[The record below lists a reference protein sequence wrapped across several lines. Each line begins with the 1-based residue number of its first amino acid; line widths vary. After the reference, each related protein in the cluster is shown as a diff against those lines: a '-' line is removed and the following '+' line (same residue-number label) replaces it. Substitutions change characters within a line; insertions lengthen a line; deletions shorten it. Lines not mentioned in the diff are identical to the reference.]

1 MNDELGYQQFLQK
14 TKQKRIKVLILQIT
28 ILVFFFGIWE
38 ILGKNGLINTFLFS
52 YPTEIFKIFIS
63 YLKNGEIFKHIGISV
78 FETILGLIIGTLVG
92 LIIAV
97 MIWWNDLLAKVLDPY
112 LVVLN
117 ALPKTALAPIII
129 IWVGTGIDGIV
140 AVAISISLILTVLSA
155 YQYFKNVSSEQ
166 ILMMKSFNATKWQ
179 ILVKLVFP
187 SNIGN
192 LINLIKINIGMSWV
206 GVIVGEFIVS
216 KEGIGYLIMYG
227 SQVFKMGLVMMG
239 VIVLSILSF
248 VMYEIVN
255 LIEKFWKEKR
265 DNDV

>member
-1 MNDELGYQQFLQK
+1 MNKELKYKKMLK
-14 TKQKRIKVLILQIT
+14 KQKITVFIVQISLLIFIFSL
-28 ILVFFFGIWE
+28 WE
-38 ILGKNGLINTFLFS
+38 ILGRLKIINTFLFS
-52 YPTEIFKIFIS
+52 YPSDISKIFNL
-63 YLKNGEIFKHIGISV
+63 YLKNNEIFRHIGISV
-78 FETILGLIIGTLVG
+78 YETILGLIIGTISG

-97 MIWWNDLLAKVLDPY
+97 ILWWNEMVAKIFDPF

-140 AVAISISLILTVLSA
+140 CVAISISLVLTILSA
-155 YQYFKNVSSEQ
+155 YQYFKNVSNEQ
-166 ILMMKSFNATKWQ
+166 ILMMKSFGATKIQ
-179 ILVKLVFP
+179 ILFKLVIP

-192 LINLIKINIGMSWV
+192 LINLFKINIGMSWV

-239 VIVLSILSF
+239 VLVLGVLSFL
-248 VMYEIVN
+248 MYEIVN
-255 LIEKFWKEKR
+255 IIEKVWKENKK
-265 DNDV
+265 

>member
-1 MNDELGYQQFLQK
+1 MNFELMYRKKEKKKKIF
-14 TKQKRIKVLILQIT
+14 
-28 ILVFFFGIWE
+28 ILVTQISLLIACFIIWE
-38 ILGKNGLINTFLFS
+38 FLGRKGLINTFLFS
-52 YPTEIFKIFIS
+52 YPSDIWKIFYVYLENNEIFR
-63 YLKNGEIFKHIGISV
+63 HIGISV
-78 FETILGLIIGTLVG
+78 FETLLGLIIGTVLG
-92 LIIAV
+92 LIISV
-97 MIWWNDLLAKVLDPY
+97 ILWWNDFVAKILDPF

-140 AVAISISLILTVLSA
+140 CVAISISLVLTILSA
-155 YQYFKNVSSEQ
+155 YQYFKNVSFEQ
-166 ILMMKSFNATKWQ
+166 ILMLKSFGANKLQ
-179 ILVKLVFP
+179 ILFKLIIP

-239 VIVLSILSF
+239 VLVLGVLSFL
-248 VMYEIVN
+248 MYEVVN
-255 LIEKFWKEKR
+255 IIEKVWKENHK
-265 DNDV
+265 

>member
-1 MNDELGYQQFLQK
+1 MYRKKEKKKKIF
-14 TKQKRIKVLILQIT
+14 
-28 ILVFFFGIWE
+28 ILVTQISLLIACFIIWE
-38 ILGKNGLINTFLFS
+38 FLGRKGLINTFLFS
-52 YPTEIFKIFIS
+52 YPSDIWKIFYVYLENNEIFR
-63 YLKNGEIFKHIGISV
+63 HIGISV
-78 FETILGLIIGTLVG
+78 FETLLGLIIGTLLG
-92 LIIAV
+92 LIISV
-97 MIWWNDLLAKVLDPY
+97 ILWWNDFVAKILDPF

-140 AVAISISLILTVLSA
+140 CVAISISLVLTILSA
-155 YQYFKNVSSEQ
+155 YQYFKNVSFEQ
-166 ILMMKSFNATKWQ
+166 ILMLKSFGANKLQ
-179 ILVKLVFP
+179 ILFKLIIP

-239 VIVLSILSF
+239 VLVLGILSF
-248 VMYEIVN
+248 LMYEVVN
-255 LIEKFWKEKR
+255 IIEKVWKENHK
-265 DNDV
+265 

>member
-1 MNDELGYQQFLQK
+1 ML
-14 TKQKRIKVLILQIT
+14 
-28 ILVFFFGIWE
+28 
-38 ILGKNGLINTFLFS
+38 
-52 YPTEIFKIFIS
+52 
-63 YLKNGEIFKHIGISV
+63 
-78 FETILGLIIGTLVG
+78 ETILGLVIGTIVG

-97 MIWWNDLLAKVLDPY
+97 VIWWNDFLAKVLDPF

-140 AVAISISLILTVLSA
+140 CVAISISLILTVLSA
-155 YQYFKNVSSEQ
+155 YQYFINVNFEQ
-166 ILMMKSFNATKWQ
+166 ILMLKSFRANKFKILTKL
-179 ILVKLVFP
+179 IIP
-187 SNIGN
+187 SNVGN
-192 LINLIKINIGMSWV
+192 LISIIKINIGMSWV

-248 VMYEIVN
+248 IMYEIVN
-255 LIEKFWKEKR
+255 IIEKIWKEKKEK
-265 DNDV
+265 NV

>member
-1 MNDELGYQQFLQK
+1 MYKKMLK
-14 TKQKRIKVLILQIT
+14 KQKIAVLIIQLSLL
-28 ILVFFFGIWE
+28 ILFFSLWE
-38 ILGKNGLINTFLFS
+38 ILGRFKLINTFLFS
-52 YPTEIFKIFIS
+52 YPSDIVKIF
-63 YLKNGEIFKHIGISV
+63 YLYLQNNEIFKHIGISV
-78 FETILGLIIGTLVG
+78 YETLLGLVIGTFIGLVVSVV
-92 LIIAV
+92 L
-97 MIWWNDLLAKVLDPY
+97 WWNEMIAKILDPF

-140 AVAISISLILTVLSA
+140 CVAVSISLVLTILSA

-166 ILMMKSFNATKWQ
+166 ILMMKSFDASKFQ
-179 ILVKLVFP
+179 ILFKLVIP

-239 VIVLSILSF
+239 VLVLGVLSFL
-248 VMYEIVN
+248 MYEIVN
-255 LIEKFWKEKR
+255 IIEKLWKENRK
-265 DNDV
+265 

>member
-1 MNDELGYQQFLQK
+1 MNFELMYRKKEKKKKIF
-14 TKQKRIKVLILQIT
+14 
-28 ILVFFFGIWE
+28 ILVTQISLLIVCFIIWE
-38 ILGKNGLINTFLFS
+38 FLGRKGLINTFLFS
-52 YPTEIFKIFIS
+52 YPSDIWKIFYVYLENNEIFR
-63 YLKNGEIFKHIGISV
+63 HIGISV
-78 FETILGLIIGTLVG
+78 FETLLGLIIGTVLG
-92 LIIAV
+92 LIISV
-97 MIWWNDLLAKVLDPY
+97 ILWWNDFVAKILDPF

-140 AVAISISLILTVLSA
+140 CVAISISLVLTILSA
-155 YQYFKNVSSEQ
+155 YQYFKNVSFEQ
-166 ILMMKSFNATKWQ
+166 ILMLKSFGANKLQ
-179 ILVKLVFP
+179 ILFKLIIP

-239 VIVLSILSF
+239 VLVLGILSF
-248 VMYEIVN
+248 LMYEIVN
-255 LIEKFWKEKR
+255 IIEKVWKENHK
-265 DNDV
+265 

>member
-1 MNDELGYQQFLQK
+1 LNINNFIRKERICP
-14 TKQKRIKVLILQIT
+14 KRIKREK
-28 ILVFFFGIWE
+28 ILVLVIQISLLVLLFSLWE
-38 ILGKNGLINTFLFS
+38 IFGRTGLINTFLFS
-52 YPTEIFKIFIS
+52 YPSDIFKMFCL
-63 YLKNGEIFKHIGISV
+63 YLKNNEIFIHIGISV
-78 FETILGLIIGTLVG
+78 YETILGLVIGTIVG
-92 LIIAV
+92 LIIS
-97 MIWWNDLLAKVLDPY
+97 IILWWDSFIEKILDPF

-140 AVAISISLILTVLSA
+140 CVAISISLVLTILSA
-155 YQYFKNVSSEQ
+155 YQYFKNVNYEQ
-166 ILMMKSFNATKWQ
+166 ILMLKSFGANKFQ
-179 ILVKLVFP
+179 ILLKLIIP

-239 VIVLSILSF
+239 VLVLGILSF
-248 VMYEIVN
+248 LMYEIVN
-255 LIEKFWKEKR
+255 LIEKLWKENRK
-265 DNDV
+265 